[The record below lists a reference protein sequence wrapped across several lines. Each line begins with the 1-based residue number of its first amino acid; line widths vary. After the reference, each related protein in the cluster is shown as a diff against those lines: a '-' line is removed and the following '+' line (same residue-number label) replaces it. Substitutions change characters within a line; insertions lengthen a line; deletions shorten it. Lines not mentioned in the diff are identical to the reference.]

1 MMRSLARVAL
11 TLAIAATAPAWTS
24 GQDPEATAP
33 GGLSQADE
41 DRLRMLS
48 DPEALK
54 KADDKKQRPPFEF
67 YRSQVPPSDV
77 LPWVKARHWHGMI
90 LELRAN
96 LDDYEGSLQT
106 APVALPGTS
115 WDVTFG
121 RDARLV
127 KEQRSRPAFSLL
139 LPQANIKELPLEL
152 VRAGSLRADQVYLA
166 SLRPLAPHQMLALVL
181 TKEANGAYAAWGRLN
196 ATIPASLDRAD
207 VQAADA
213 FRYYRLVLP
222 LEPDKPLLPTH
233 PLTWTAVS
241 HVFWDGMEPDVIS
254 VPQQEALLDWIHWGG
269 QLVLMGGAG
278 PKFSVLRD
286 SFLDAYLPAD
296 PTGDGRELDAD
307 DLAALSEAY
316 LPPPGAVAVATFQ
329 EATAPPIPSPFDAA
343 YARSPMRDPDDRA
356 TRRASYDGPDPI
368 HPAIGRPVRSAG
380 LRPRAGATVLPIRI
394 GGDAPLAVERRVGRG
409 RITMLAVDPNDPA
422 FVSWKG
428 LDTLIRRVIFR
439 RPEESTVGLGSAS
452 ASGLQVRS
460 MTGPDLSWYRIAAR
474 DQGATAPP
482 PESDRPAVP
491 PYSAPKM
498 TPVPG
503 SAQSATTVDYG
514 LSAESGVP
522 TLQGVSE
529 WRDGAAIPRLCRDA
543 LEKSSGIKVPSSSFV
558 LKVLLAY
565 VLAVAPLNWL
575 LCRYVLRRREVAW
588 VIVPLLAFG
597 FAGAVERVAA
607 YDLGFDS
614 AGDELDVLEIQGEH
628 PRGHLSRFG
637 SIYSTGH
644 GRFAIR
650 FPDDPTALALPF
662 DAGRSIAGEDRTTAA
677 WRSFPVP
684 ALEEFA
690 VQPRSLAMYRAE
702 QMTTMAGPIAIDE
715 ADGVRSIRNDSGLE
729 LRDAVVLEFVGGELL
744 KERALGTIADG
755 ATVAIDADDSAPIP
769 EVVEGFD
776 GPDPSTLLAALRD
789 VPEDG
794 KPEEADEIRLV
805 AWTPGPAPGPRIE
818 PPLDRSRGATVVLAH
833 LRYGPPPD
841 PGGRHYD
848 LTAAERR

>member
-1 MMRSLARVAL
+1 MKRSRSMAAL
-11 TLAIAATAPAWTS
+11 VLAIGAMAASAGAS
-24 GQDPEATAP
+24 AQDPDGATS

-54 KADDKKQRPPFEF
+54 KAEDKKVRPPFEF

-77 LPWVKARHWHGMI
+77 LPWVKARHWHGLI

-96 LDDYEGSLQT
+96 LDDYEGTLQT
-106 APVALPGTS
+106 VPIALPGTS

-121 RDARLV
+121 REARLV
-127 KEQRSRPAFSLL
+127 KEQRSRPGFSLL
-139 LPQANIKELPLEL
+139 LPTANIKELPLEL
-152 VRAGSLRADQVYLA
+152 ARTGSLRADQSYLA

-196 ATIPASLDRAD
+196 ATIPASLDRSD
-207 VQAADA
+207 VQASDA

-254 VPQQEALLDWIHWGG
+254 VPQQEALVDWLHWGG

-286 SFLDAYLPAD
+286 SFLDPYLPAD
-296 PTGDGRELDAD
+296 ATGDGRALDAE
-307 DLAALSEAY
+307 DLAALSEDY
-316 LPPPGAVAVATFQ
+316 RPPPGAVAVATQ
-329 EATAPPIPSPFDAA
+329 EDVGRQPAGFNPA
-343 YARSPMRDPDDRA
+343 YGRAFPADPDDRP
-356 TRRASYDGPDPI
+356 TRRSYYDDPDAI
-368 HPAIGRPVRSAG
+368 HPAVDRPVRSAG
-380 LRPRAGATVLPIRI
+380 LRPRPGATVVPIRP
-394 GGDAPLAVERRVGRG
+394 GSDTLLAVERRVGRG
-409 RITMLAVDPNDPA
+409 RITMLALDPNDPA
-422 FVSWKG
+422 LTTWKG
-428 LDTLIRRVIFR
+428 LDTLVRRVIFR
-439 RPEESTVGLGSAS
+439 RAEESSVSLGSATS
-452 ASGLQVRS
+452 AGLQVRS
-460 MTGPDLSWYRIAAR
+460 MTGPDLSWYRITAR
-474 DQGATAPP
+474 DAGAPGPSAEP
-482 PESDRPAVP
+482 DRPAIP
-491 PYSAPKM
+491 PFSAP
-498 TPVPG
+498 TAPRP
-503 SAQSATTVDYG
+503 
-514 LSAESGVP
+514 SGVNQP
-522 TLQGVSE
+522 PATADSIVLGEPVVPALQGVAE

-558 LKVLLAY
+558 LKVILAY

-575 LCRYVLRRREVAW
+575 LCRFVLRRREAAW
-588 VIVPLLAFG
+588 IVVPLLAFG

-650 FPDDPTALALPF
+650 FPDDPTALGLPF

-690 VQPRSLAMYRAE
+690 VQPRSLAMYRVE
-702 QMTTMAGPIAIDE
+702 QMTTLAGPIAIDE
-715 ADGVRSIRNDSGLE
+715 ADGTRSIRNDSGLE
-729 LRDAVVLEFVGGELL
+729 LRDAVVLEFVGGELVE
-744 KERALGTIADG
+744 ERFLGTIADG
-755 ATVAIDADDSAPIP
+755 ATVVLDASDPTPAP
-769 EVVEGFD
+769 EQVEGFV
-776 GPDPSTLLAALRD
+776 GPDPSTLMSALR
-789 VPEDG
+789 EAREEG
-794 KPEEADEIRLV
+794 KPEGADEIRLV
-805 AWTPGPAPGPRIE
+805 AWTPGPAAGPRIE
-818 PPLDRSRGATVVLAH
+818 PPLDRTRGATVVLAH